1 MAAPL
6 SVHHI
11 RPPLSSDNSI
21 LKNPTS
27 SSTTIVA
34 TATTAAFTA
43 NSIATTNDHPIHPHP
58 CLALLDK
65 CANVSQLKQIHAQ
78 LLRTGLFFDA
88 FTASKIVAF
97 CALQEHGSLRYA
109 RLVFTQISNPTTF
122 TCNSIIRGYTNRG
135 LPSEA
140 MLFYQ
145 EMLFRGLL
153 PDRFTFPSLFKSCGD
168 LREGKQLHCHS
179 TKFGFASDSYIQNTM
194 MNMYSTC
201 GCLVSARKVFD
212 KMVEKSVVSWAT
224 MIGAYAQW
232 DEPTEAVVLFNRME
246 SGNVKP
252 NEVTLVNVLSAC
264 SKARDL
270 ETAKQVHKY
279 ADENGFGSH
288 VVLSTA
294 LMDVY
299 CKCGC
304 VSLARDLFDK
314 MPERNLF
321 CWNIM
326 INGYVE
332 DSDYEEALLL
342 FREMQLRGEKGDK
355 VTMVSLLLVCGHL
368 GALELGKWLHAYI
381 QKEKIEVDVT
391 LGTALVDM
399 YAKCGSIENALKVF
413 KELPEKD
420 VMTWTTLITGLAMSG
435 QGEKALRHFYEMQ
448 RSGVQPDAITFVGVL
463 AACSHAGL
471 VDEGISHFNSMSN
484 MYGIQPTI
492 EHYGCLI
499 DILARAGRI
508 TEAEELIE
516 KMPMAPDHFVLG
528 GLLGACRIH
537 GNLEAAERT
546 AQRLLELDPEND
558 GTYVLLSNI
567 YSSMKKWEEAKR
579 IRDLMAERNINKAP
593 GCSLIEVDGI
603 VHEFVKGDSSHP
615 QSTRIYQMVEDMIC
629 QLKKAGYVPD
639 TSEVFLNTDEEEKE
653 AALSLHS
660 EKLAIAF
667 GLLSTNPGTSI
678 RVVKN
683 LRVCVDCHTASKLI
697 SKVYNREII
706 VRDRNRFHHFK
717 EGFCSCNDFW

>member
-1 MAAPL
+1 MFAQIP
-6 SVHHI
+6 
-11 RPPLSSDNSI
+11 
-21 LKNPTS
+21 NPTS
-27 SSTTIVA
+27 
-34 TATTAAFTA
+34 
-43 NSIATTNDHPIHPHP
+43 
-58 CLALLDK
+58 
-65 CANVSQLKQIHAQ
+65 
-78 LLRTGLFFDA
+78 
-88 FTASKIVAF
+88 
-97 CALQEHGSLRYA
+97 
-109 RLVFTQISNPTTF
+109 F
-122 TCNSIIRGYTNRG
+122 TCNSIIRGFTNRG

-140 MLFYQ
+140 ILFYQ
-145 EMLFRGLL
+145 EMLFLGLL

-168 LREGKQLHCHS
+168 LQEGKQLHCHS

-194 MNMYSTC
+194 MNMYSNC
-201 GCLVSARKVFD
+201 GCLISARKVFD

-232 DEPTEAVVLFNRME
+232 DQPTEAVALFSTMG

-264 SKARDL
+264 AKARDL
-270 ETAKQVHKY
+270 ETAKRVHKY

-304 VSLARDLFDK
+304 VSLAQDLFNK
-314 MPERNLF
+314 MSEKNLF

-326 INGYVE
+326 INGHVE

-342 FREMQLRGEKGDK
+342 FQEMQLRGEKGDK
-355 VTMVSLLLVCGHL
+355 VTMVSLLLVCTHL

-381 QKEKIEVDVT
+381 KKEKIEVDVT

-413 KELPEKD
+413 QELPEKD
-420 VMTWTTLITGLAMSG
+420 VMTWTALITGLAMSG
-435 QGEKALRHFYEMQ
+435 QGAKALRHFHEMQ
-448 RSGVQPDAITFVGVL
+448 ISGVKPDAITFVGVL
-463 AACSHAGL
+463 AACSHSGL
-471 VDEGISHFNSMSN
+471 VDEGISHFNSMST
-484 MYGIQPTI
+484 MYGIQPSI
-492 EHYGCLI
+492 EHYGCLV

-508 TEAEELIE
+508 TEAEELVE
-516 KMPMAPDHFVLG
+516 KMPMAPDQFVLG

-593 GCSLIEVDGI
+593 GCSLIEADGI

-615 QSTRIYQMVEDMIC
+615 QSTQIYQMVEDMIC

-639 TSEVFLNTDEEEKE
+639 TSEVLLNTDEEEKE
-653 AALSLHS
+653 TALTLHS

-667 GLLSTNPGTSI
+667 GLLSTNPGTPI
-678 RVVKN
+678 RIVKN

-717 EGFCSCNDFW
+717 DGFCSCNDFW